1 MRATTQPSGRKPS
14 SVPSPEQPSSPSQDQ
29 RPPARR
35 PVAVALKYEL
45 GGQSLPRIV
54 ATGKGHVAEQILE
67 LAFANGVKVREDAD
81 LVQILSAVDIDSEI
95 PIEPIA
101 AVAEILAYVY
111 RANGTLPTAA
121 ASAEDSAP

>member
-1 MRATTQPSGRKPS
+1 MSEPTPNH
-14 SVPSPEQPSSPSQDQ
+14 
-29 RPPARR
+29 RPLPNR

-45 GGQSLPRIV
+45 GDPSLPRVV

-95 PIEPIA
+95 PIEAIA

-111 RANGTLPTAA
+111 RANGTLPP
-121 ASAEDSAP
+121 SAEPAAGEVP